1 MKVRW
6 SPLAIDRAAEAA
18 RFIAADDPSA
28 AARWVDELFLAV
40 SKLERHSSLG
50 KAVPE
55 LNRPPIRQIVYR
67 SRRVIYRIGASALH
81 ILTVRHTRRR
91 FDPEEVGER

>member
-1 MKVRW
+1 MKIIW

-18 RFIAADDPSA
+18 RFIAADDLSA
-28 AARWVDELFLAV
+28 AARWVDGLFQAV
-40 SKLERHSSLG
+40 SKLERHPVIG

-55 LNRPPIRQIVYR
+55 LNRPSIRQIFYR
-67 SRRVIYRIGASALH
+67 SHRVIYRIGASAID

-91 FDPEEVGER
+91 FDPGEIPKQ